1 MNTARSETSGTSDTS
16 DNPGNPA
23 LASNR
28 SEIRIQVRYSETD
41 AMKFVYYANYL
52 VYFEVARTSALAE
65 LGHPYWEMEKRNV
78 LIPVLAAH
86 CEYLKPGRY
95 GDLLFIRT
103 RRWRLGMAR
112 IRFEYEVAREAGKA
126 GEVELLARGHT
137 EHAFMHPEGRA
148 IRPPREIVDLFPPY
162 PAAGPAVPG

>member
-1 MNTARSETSGTSDTS
+1 MPGPTASPEPSPT
-16 DNPGNPA
+16 GNQ
-23 LASNR
+23 

-78 LIPVLAAH
+78 LIPVLTSH

-95 GDLLFIRT
+95 GDQLTIRT
-103 RRWRLGMAR
+103 LRWRQGLAR
-112 IRFEYEVAREAGKA
+112 IRFDYEVMR
-126 GEVELLARGHT
+126 GEELLASGHT

-148 IRPPREIVDLFPPY
+148 IKPPREIVALFPVRPPVRPPLL
-162 PAAGPAVPG
+162 PAPLPD

>member
-1 MNTARSETSGTSDTS
+1 MSPEIPSDHSEAQA
-16 DNPGNPA
+16 GN
-23 LASNR
+23 L

-52 VYFEVARTSALAE
+52 IYFEVARTSALAE

-78 LIPVLAAH
+78 LIPVLESH

-95 GDLLFIRT
+95 GDSLTIRT
-103 RRWRLGMAR
+103 RRWRKGSAR
-112 IRFEYEVAREAGKA
+112 IRFEYRVLRN
-126 GEVELLARGHT
+126 GEVLAIGHT

-148 IRPPREIVDLFPPY
+148 IRPPKEIIGLFPPWEK
-162 PAAGPAVPG
+162 

>member
-1 MNTARSETSGTSDTS
+1 MNTALET
-16 DNPGNPA
+16 
-23 LASNR
+23 NR

-86 CEYLKPGRY
+86 CDYLKPGRY
-95 GDLLFIRT
+95 GDLLLVRT

-112 IRFEYEVAREAGKA
+112 IRFEYEVVREG
-126 GEVELLARGHT
+126 GEGELLARGHT

-162 PAAGPAVPG
+162 PETPAAKG

>member
-1 MNTARSETSGTSDTS
+1 MTESIAATG
-16 DNPGNPA
+16 PGNQ
-23 LASNR
+23 

-52 VYFEVARTSALAE
+52 IYFEVARTSALAD

-95 GDLLFIRT
+95 GDQLVVRT
-103 RRWRLGMAR
+103 LRWRKGAAR
-112 IRFEYEVAREAGKA
+112 IRFEYQVLREG
-126 GEVELLARGHT
+126 ELLARGHT

-148 IRPPREIVDLFPPY
+148 IRPPREIVDLFPDWPSQ
-162 PAAGPAVPG
+162 AG

>member
-1 MNTARSETSGTSDTS
+1 MVPIQDEAPRTNE
-16 DNPGNPA
+16 
-23 LASNR
+23 
-28 SEIRIQVRYSETD
+28 SEIRVQVRYSETD

-65 LGHPYWEMEKRNV
+65 LGHPYWEMEKHNV

-95 GDLLFIRT
+95 GDSLTIRT
-103 RRWRLGMAR
+103 KRWRLGHAR
-112 IRFEYEVAREAGKA
+112 IRFEYQVLREQ
-126 GEVELLARGHT
+126 ELLATGFT

-148 IRPPREIVDLFPPY
+148 IRPPKEIIHLFPEFQNKM
-162 PAAGPAVPG
+162 AQ